1 MNKSADLST
10 FLANYSTSFA
20 RTAYLLTGDADRA
33 RELAVEALVTAGRS
47 WSTIRHGQPA
57 VTVLRELYARFL
69 AAAPP
74 PSPSPSSSPEGHVL
88 AVLAPT
94 ARAVL
99 VARYHDRLP
108 PEQVAMVTGLW
119 TAALDEEARQAR
131 THLQAAHPELFTH
144 PEPPADPPSPEPAAT
159 SPSEPAAPSTEPASP
174 STEPAAAPS
183 AEPGDAPSPEAG
195 KAQEAVPGDAQEA
208 VPEPGDAQQQ
218 EEASEPG
225 DAQGAASEPAAPGD
239 GQEAA
244 WAAPGDPQEEAESTP
259 WAAPA
264 QASDADEP
272 GLRAALVRIAAEMP
286 HTNLSEPVLTR
297 IGRRRRGR
305 VAMWATVSAGVVGA
319 FAALVVIAASTLAG
333 NLERAAGDLST
344 DLPSP
349 DDVPTAM
356 PDKLSDPIRYAH
368 TSYCEGDAT
377 DSSDPQPCGQWRLTT
392 TSGKEWRLHAARAGY
407 DEETL
412 LALPLAISQDGHR
425 LAYRHRDGTYVVHD
439 LPTGVVKKIDIE
451 HEETLP
457 HITSSPD
464 GRYFALDFGAA
475 DGALLDF
482 DTGRTRHVKGAKIKI
497 LAVGNDGTR
506 VVSDE
511 VDVKDVPGHAS
522 VTTLT
527 VQGAKRRASRGY
539 RVDPGLIEH
548 GAALS
553 PDGRTLALV
562 SADERLV
569 TMNARTGRVFGPRTA
584 LSDYGVIAVERWL
597 STGEVLVRQPDEDEE
612 DAYLTKVD
620 VRSGKSAERGDDEE
634 EIGYD
639 FPIGALE

>member
-33 RELAVEALVTAGRS
+33 RELAVEALVAAGRS
-47 WSTIRHGQPA
+47 WSSIRHGRPA
-57 VTVLRELYARFL
+57 VAVLRELYARFL

-74 PSPSPSSSPEGHVL
+74 PSPEGHVL
-88 AVLAPT
+88 AALTPT

-119 TAALDEEARQAR
+119 TAALDEEVRQAR
-131 THLQAAHPELFTH
+131 THLRTAHPELFTH
-144 PEPPADPPSPEPAAT
+144 PEPLATTPSPEP
-159 SPSEPAAPSTEPASP
+159 PDPPYPEPATASSP
-174 STEPAAAPS
+174 EPAAAPS
-183 AEPGDAPSPEAG
+183 PEPGEATSL
-195 KAQEAVPGDAQEA
+195 EPGDAQE
-208 VPEPGDAQQQ
+208 
-218 EEASEPG
+218 EEKK
-225 DAQGAASEPAAPGD
+225 AAAEPAAPGD
-239 GQEAA
+239 GQEVA
-244 WAAPGDPQEEAESTP
+244 WAAPGDTQAGAESTP

-264 QASDADEP
+264 QSSDTDEP
-272 GLRAALVRIAAEMP
+272 ELRAALVRLAAEMP

-305 VAMWATVSAGVVGA
+305 VAIWATTSAGLVGA

-368 TSYCEGDAT
+368 TSYCEGDST
-377 DSSDPQPCGQWRLTT
+377 DSNDPQPCGQWRLTT
-392 TSGKEWRLHAARAGY
+392 TSGKEWRLEAARAGY

-412 LALPLAISQDGHR
+412 VALPLAISQDGHR
-425 LAYRHRDGTYVVHD
+425 LAYRHRDGSYVVHD

-451 HEETLP
+451 HEKTLP

-475 DGALLDF
+475 EGALLDF
-482 DTGRTRHVKGAKIKI
+482 DTGRTRHVKGTKIKI

-511 VDVKDVPGHAS
+511 VDVNDVPGHAS

-527 VQGAKRRASRGY
+527 VQAAKRRASRGY
-539 RVDPGLIEH
+539 RVDPGLIGH

-597 STGEVLVRQPDEDEE
+597 SAGEVLVRQPDEDDE
-612 DAYLTKVD
+612 DAYLTRVD
-620 VRSGKSAERGDDEE
+620 VRSGKSVDHGDEE

-639 FPIGALE
+639 YPIGALE